1 MVDAEL
7 RYYIENQSF
16 YEKHELDFRE
26 CRDPMDLLRTCAS
39 HPSAPHINVA
49 AATPIILVSRPSF
62 SAPPGYALHP
72 SAQVALEQMDR

>member
-1 MVDAEL
+1 MDQLVDAEL

-39 HPSAPHINVA
+39 HPKR
-49 AATPIILVSRPSF
+49 SR
-62 SAPPGYALHP
+62 
-72 SAQVALEQMDR
+72 R

>member
-1 MVDAEL
+1 MAFHWCVYLQVDQLVDAEL

-39 HPSAPHINVA
+39 HPKR
-49 AATPIILVSRPSF
+49 SR
-62 SAPPGYALHP
+62 
-72 SAQVALEQMDR
+72 R